1 MMSRVLIRGLT
12 RNSVIKRF
20 ILDNQKSNRFLSFT
34 QNKQIDEIK
43 IDFENENKDE
53 KNNRDDGEIKEEI
66 LRNAMK
72 YVPIYGFSVQSILEG
87 KFTFNLII
95 KFIFFK
101 NIF

>member
-1 MMSRVLIRGLT
+1 MMSRVLIRGFT

-20 ILDNQKSNRFLSFT
+20 IVDNQKLNRFISFT

-43 IDFENENKDE
+43 TDFENENKHE
-53 KNNRDDGEIKEEI
+53 KNNRDEGEIKEEI

-87 KFTFNLII
+87 KFNSLF
-95 KFIFFK
+95 
-101 NIF
+101 